1 MERNF
6 VVRNLGSSWK
16 QQDTGIPSLE
26 NEQPP
31 REASRTYRHSI
42 SMFRAPPLPLLHW
55 RAASMTQL
63 CSSINIYNFALWFLC
78 CFNYVFFWFRL
89 YHVISLPSLR
99 SPFPCGIAIYLFY
112 KASLLLSALFP
123 VPLGF
128 RNTKWPLYDALCVQ
142 ITQVQGEFNFIPFC
156 SHPQSLK

>member
-1 MERNF
+1 MKKLTENSTFKKKKKKFESNRIEIHCP
-6 VVRNLGSSWK
+6 RRLAHPLSTNLANG
-16 QQDTGIPSLE
+16 Q
-26 NEQPP
+26 
-31 REASRTYRHSI
+31 Y
-42 SMFRAPPLPLLHW
+42 
-55 RAASMTQL
+55 MTQL